1 MGKVDKGVSCSVQ
14 GCKNSAERSIS
25 RNQIGGSDLK
35 VSGEGRRAYLCHDH
49 YKQWKK
55 ATKDS
60 RDLERTRFG

>member
-25 RNQIGGSDLK
+25 RTQIGGSDLK
-35 VSGEGRRAYLCHDH
+35 VSGEGRRAYLCREH

>member
-14 GCKNSAERSIS
+14 SCKNSAERSIS

-35 VSGEGRRAYLCHDH
+35 VSGAGRRAYLCHEH

-55 ATKDS
+55 TTKDS
-60 RDLERTRFG
+60 RELERARFG